1 MNAHA
6 LRRGLREQ
14 AETFCA
20 AIMLLT
26 RVPVGAFYRH
36 RAELS
41 AGSVIYFP
49 LVGFLVGLTGAGAA
63 WLGLAFLPTTGAILL
78 SMLVTVALTG
88 AFHEDGLADAADGLL
103 GGNDVPRR
111 LEIMK
116 DSRLGTFGALALW
129 FSLTAKLILLCE
141 VARGGGM
148 LLASGMVVAHTLARG
163 SGVALLG
170 WLPYVRDEQSKSS
183 PFCAGIPMSRLAIA
197 LFLPLAVAVLLPGGR
212 GAACVLTAAAL
223 TFATGIYF
231 KTKIGGITGDC
242 LGAANQL
249 VELGCYLVFA
259 AQLRI
264 A

>member
-6 LRRGLREQ
+6 LRRGFREQ
-14 AETFCA
+14 VETFCA
-20 AIMLLT
+20 AVMLLT
-26 RVPVGAFYRH
+26 RLPVGAFYRH

-63 WLGLAFLPTTGAILL
+63 LLGLAFLPVPAAIILC
-78 SMLVTVALTG
+78 MLVTVAFTG
-88 AFHEDGLADAADGLL
+88 GFHEDGLADAADGLP
-103 GGNDVPRR
+103 GGNEVSRR

-129 FSLTAKLILLCE
+129 FSLTAKLFLLCE
-141 VARGGGM
+141 MARGGGVW
-148 LLASGMVVAHTLARG
+148 LAGGMVVGHTLARG

-170 WLPYVRDEQSKSS
+170 WLPYVRDERSKSS
-183 PFCAGIPMSRLAIA
+183 PFCAGIPMSRLAAA
-197 LFLPLAVAVLLPGGR
+197 LIFPLAVAALLPGGR
-212 GAACVLTAAAL
+212 GAVCVLMAVAL
-223 TFATGIYF
+223 TLAAGSYF

-242 LGAANQL
+242 LGAANQI
-249 VELGCYLVFA
+249 VELGCYVVLA
-259 AQLRI
+259 AHVPI

>member
-1 MNAHA
+1 
-6 LRRGLREQ
+6 
-14 AETFCA
+14 
-20 AIMLLT
+20 MLLT
-26 RVPVGAFYRH
+26 CVPVGAFYRH

-49 LVGFLVGLTGAGAA
+49 LVGSLVGLAGAGAA
-63 WLGLAFLPTTGAILL
+63 LLGLAFLPVPAAIVV
-78 SMLVTVALTG
+78 SMLVTVGLTG

-129 FSLTAKLILLCE
+129 FSLTAKWLLLCE
-141 VARGGGM
+141 VARGGSV
-148 LLASGMVVAHTLARG
+148 LLASSIVMAHTLARG

-170 WLPYVRDEQSKSS
+170 WLPYVRDGQSKSS
-183 PFCAGIPMSRLAIA
+183 PFCAGVPAARLAGA
-197 LFLPLAVAVLLPGGR
+197 LILPLAVVAFFPGGR
-212 GAACVLTAAAL
+212 GVVCLLAAFGLTLAA
-223 TFATGIYF
+223 GSYF

-242 LGAANQL
+242 LGATNQI
-249 VELGCYLVFA
+249 VELGCYVVLA
-259 AQLRI
+259 AQYRT